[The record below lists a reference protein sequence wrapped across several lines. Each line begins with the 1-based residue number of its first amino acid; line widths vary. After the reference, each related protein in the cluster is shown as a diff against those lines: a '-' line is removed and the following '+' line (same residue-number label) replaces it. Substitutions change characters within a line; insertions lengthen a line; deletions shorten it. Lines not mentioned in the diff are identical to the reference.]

1 MYEIPQNYQ
10 EIRKRWDSFCQSVHP
25 DAICQKIRVESAWRN
40 PLKLSGNQKM
50 LESTWCYAE
59 RLSLQ
64 IYIYMCWS
72 LLCMTHHM
80 LKGCCDLQVYNEK
93 SNPFLKFACKSRHI
107 IMSLWR
113 KGLIRKCGDLQV
125 YHGETHAIIVLQWKI
140 SSYAERL
147 RWHAS
152 LPWRD
157 TCHYSPTM
165 KNLTLCQKSIS

>member
-113 KGLIRKCGDLQV
+113 KGLIRKCGDWSGNARVCMEKSLK
-125 YHGETHAIIVLQWKI
+125 IVRK
-140 SSYAERL
+140 SENAVEERTD
-147 RWHAS
+147 A
-152 LPWRD
+152 
-157 TCHYSPTM
+157 TM
-165 KNLTLCQKSIS
+165 GDS